1 MSSIYP
7 PSGNTLPVAVYP
19 DDAMPAVRHIRM
31 SDLSTCLRKGWEDF
45 TALPSHAIILALIY
59 PVIGLIV
66 ARLIHGY
73 SVLPL
78 LFPLAAGFA
87 LLGPFAAIG
96 LYELSRRRE
105 AGQNPTASDALS
117 VLSSPSLG
125 AMLALGVL
133 LMVLFAA
140 WVAVAQAIYVACFG
154 YMPAAR
160 IPDFIGMV
168 LTTREGWTLILVG
181 CGVGLLFAIVALCI
195 SVVAFPLMLD
205 RHASAAQAMTVSMRA
220 VAKNPQTMMA
230 WGLIVAA
237 LLVLASLP
245 LFLGLAVVVPVLGH
259 ATWHLY
265 RTVVEPAPES
275 YRQPS
280 QPPKQ
285 KRYAADFP
293 VNLISWIRPSR

>member
-1 MSSIYP
+1 MSSTYP
-7 PSGNTLPVAVYP
+7 SSGNTLPVAV
-19 DDAMPAVRHIRM
+19 APANALPVVRQIQM
-31 SDLSTCLRKGWEDF
+31 SDLFACLRKGWEDF

-105 AGQNPTASDALS
+105 AGLNPTASDALH

-125 AMLALGVL
+125 AMLSLGLL
-133 LMVLFAA
+133 LMVLFAV
-140 WVAVAQAIYVACFG
+140 WVATAQAIYIACFG
-154 YMPAAR
+154 YAPAAR
-160 IPDFIGMV
+160 IPDFLGMV
-168 LTTREGWTLILVG
+168 LTTRQGWTLILLG
-181 CGVGLLFAIVALCI
+181 CGVGFLFALVALCI

-205 RHASAAQAMTVSMRA
+205 RHASAAQAMTVSMKA
-220 VAKNPQTMMA
+220 VAENPQTMA
-230 WGLIVAA
+230 VWGLIVAV
-237 LLVLASLP
+237 LLVLGSLP
-245 LFLGLAVVVPVLGH
+245 LFLGLAVAVPVLGH

-265 RTVVEPAPES
+265 RMVIEPAT
-275 YRQPS
+275 QPYLQPA
-280 QPPKQ
+280 QPPRE

-293 VNLISWIRPSR
+293 VNLISWLR